1 MKKSGAS
8 KGVQFSSSP
17 VLSVRL
23 PMWRSKLVVF
33 LLFMA
38 FVALAGRAFWI
49 QGPGNAFYQKQG
61 ESRYQRTIELPATR
75 GKIFDRNGLVLAT
88 SLPVKAI
95 WAIPEAVPEDLAPDK
110 LDALATLLSMTQKE
124 LRLKFAEDKHF
135 VYVKRQVPLDVAVK
149 VAALDIP
156 GIYQRK
162 EYKRFYPEGE
172 ITAHLIG
179 FTNVEDEGQEGV
191 ELGEQRKLVGKPG
204 SRRVIK
210 DRMGR
215 TVEDVDELAV
225 PRDGTDL
232 SLSIDSKIQYIAY
245 TALKAAVEK
254 SKAHAGAAL
263 VIDVRTGEVLA
274 LVNYPTY
281 NPNDRSRLT
290 GDQLRNRILTDTFE
304 PGSIM
309 KPFTI
314 SLALDL
320 HRVTPNTI
328 VNTSPGRFTLDGAT
342 ITDDSNFGVL
352 TVSGVIQKSSNIG
365 ATKIAMQLRPEEMW
379 NMYTSIGL
387 GQAPKIGFPG
397 AVAGRLRPWKSW
409 RRIEQATMSY
419 GYGLSAS
426 LFQLAH
432 AYTAIAHD
440 GELVPV
446 TIYKGNG
453 QPAIGP
459 QVFTAATTREVRSM
473 LELVVAPGGTSPEAA
488 VPGYRVGG
496 KSGTAYK
503 HIPRGGYDKSKYRA
517 SFVGMA
523 PMSAPRIVVAVSVD
537 EPTAGSHFGGAV
549 SGPVFSQIAGDTL
562 RALNVPPDMPVQATV
577 TTSDGQSATTE
588 AAQSSAGATGTN
600 LVAANRAA
608 AHPGNGVAKGGAR
621 PIKVSAMG
629 RANSASPAAKARAHP
644 LPVVKSDAA
653 HNLTVSSIGTPHSQ
667 AGQQSAGVLR

>member
-1 MKKSGAS
+1 MTKKSSNRKSVA
-8 KGVQFSSSP
+8 FSANP
-17 VLSVRL
+17 ILSVRL

-75 GKIFDRNGLVLAT
+75 GKILDRNGLVLAT
-88 SLPVKAI
+88 SLPVRAI
-95 WAIPEAVPEDLAPDK
+95 WAIPESVPDDLGADK
-110 LDALATLLSMTQKE
+110 LQQLGKLLDMSEKE
-124 LRLKFAEDKHF
+124 LRAKLSEDKTF
-135 VYVKRQVPLDVAVK
+135 VYVKRQVPVDVAAQ

-156 GIYQRK
+156 GVYQRN

-191 ELGEQRKLVGKPG
+191 ELGDEKMLEGMPG

-210 DRMGR
+210 DRMGHI
-215 TVEDVDELAV
+215 VEDVDEQVV
-225 PRDGTDL
+225 PHNGKDVE
-232 SLSIDSKIQYIAY
+232 LSIDSKIQYIAY
-245 TALKAAVEK
+245 TNLKAAVQK
-254 SKAHAGAAL
+254 FKAKAGAAM
-263 VIDVRTGEVLA
+263 VVDVRTGEVLA

-281 NPNDRSRLT
+281 NPNDRSHLT
-290 GDQLRNRILTDTFE
+290 GEQLRNRILTDVFE

-320 HRVTPNTI
+320 HRVSPTTL
-328 VNTSPGRFTLDGAT
+328 VDTGPGRFTLDGAT
-342 ITDDSNFGVL
+342 ITDDSAFGVL
-352 TVSGVIQKSSNIG
+352 TVGGVIQKSSNIG
-365 ATKIAMQLRPEEMW
+365 ATKIAMQLKPEEMW

-387 GQAPKIGFPG
+387 GQAPKVGFPG
-397 AVAGRLRPWKSW
+397 AAAGRLRPWKSW

-426 LFQLAH
+426 LFQLAR

-440 GELVPV
+440 GQIMPVSIFRAPGDQPV
-446 TIYKGNG
+446 TGT
-453 QPAIGP
+453 
-459 QVFTAATTREVRSM
+459 QVFSPTTAREVRTM
-473 LELVVAPGGTSPEAA
+473 LEAVVSTAGTSPDAA

-503 HIPRGGYDKSKYRA
+503 HAGRGYDKSKYRA

-523 PMSAPRIVVAVSVD
+523 PMPNPRIVVAVSVD
-537 EPTAGSHFGGAV
+537 EPTAGSHFGGQV
-549 SGPVFSQIAGDTL
+549 SGPVFSAIAGDTL
-562 RALNVPPDMPVQATV
+562 RSLNVPPDMPIKQMVV
-577 TTSDGQSATTE
+577 SDD
-588 AAQSSAGATGTN
+588 TN
-600 LVAANRAA
+600 PVAAIASAASGADATKTAAKSVVASNRASNAKKFA
-608 AHPGNGVAKGGAR
+608 AKIATRTSAKKMTISSTAKDHPG
-621 PIKVSAMG
+621 
-629 RANSASPAAKARAHP
+629 
-644 LPVVKSDAA
+644 VV
-653 HNLTVSSIGTPHSQ
+653 
-667 AGQQSAGVLR
+667 R